1 MGPFAGTIS
10 HRITVKKNISSMDIK
25 ENKRGVLLTDFKA
38 SSDWDFCRALSDHSG
53 YSFEVKYDDKALSYQ
68 AKWKRLLSYFCFP
81 FCLLFLPKD
90 VFVIVSWQQF
100 FGLLYAF
107 YCRLFHVKKT
117 CKVYIMTFIYKPK
130 RGIVGKIYKHFMTYI
145 VQSEYVDKLI
155 VFTKNEV
162 EHYAQT
168 FGVPKD
174 KFFFTPLTISEV
186 KISKCDEALRSEKY
200 VFSTG
205 RSNRDYELLLKIF
218 ENSEH
223 SLHIACNTLGSDNTP
238 HNIRIYT
245 NMFGEDMRKHMYN
258 SYCVA
263 IALKDPNI
271 SSGQLVF
278 LQAMQ
283 MGKPIVCTRCSAVSD
298 YLTDGY
304 NALLVNTE
312 SEWEEAIERLY
323 TDCELYDRISK
334 NAYND
339 YLTKYSSDSMAKS
352 IGLMIKED
360 MA

>member
-1 MGPFAGTIS
+1 MGL
-10 HRITVKKNISSMDIK
+10 
-25 ENKRGVLLTDFKA
+25 LLTDFKA
-38 SSDWDFCRALSDHSG
+38 SSDWNFCQRLSYFSEC
-53 YSFEVKYDDKALSYQ
+53 SFDVKYNNWALSYQ
-68 AKWKRLLSYFCFP
+68 SKWKRLLSYFCFP
-81 FCLLFLPKD
+81 FYFLFIPKNIS
-90 VFVIVSWQQF
+90 VIVSWQQF

-130 RGIVGKIYKHFMTYI
+130 SGIVGKIYKRFMTYI

-168 FGVPKD
+168 FGVSKD
-174 KFFFTPLTISEV
+174 KFFYTPYTLGEMAE
-186 KISKCDEALRSEKY
+186 SKDDEYLRKKMY

-205 RSNRDYELLLKIF
+205 RSNRDYELLLKVF

-223 SLHIACNTLGSDNTP
+223 SLHIACNTLSPDTIP
-238 HNIRIYT
+238 HNICIYT

-312 SEWEEAIERLY
+312 SEWKEAIERLF

-339 YLTKYSSDSMAKS
+339 YLTKYSSNSMARS
-352 IGLMIKED
+352 IGQMIKEN
-360 MA
+360 ME